1 METCCKPDDG
11 SEKED
16 QKKDADRQGKDQHL
30 GEPVYLNLAD
40 FAGSSLIWNEPSQTG
55 IGRQ

>member
-16 QKKDADRQGKDQHL
+16 EKKDADRQGKDQHL
-30 GEPVYLNLAD
+30 GEQVHFDLAD
-40 FAGSSLIWNEPSQTG
+40 SVGSSLILE
-55 IGRQ
+55 